1 MIVGETNKSFAT
13 SKTQTTT
20 LMFKNYIKVAFRSL
34 KRQPGYTALNII
46 GLTVGIASSLIIL
59 LYTFHETSFDK
70 QHSKAD
76 RIYRLSTQITEPD
89 NSFKWANMTSRAA
102 FTVKNENPEVEQAA
116 RLQGLSGQGGMRFDF
131 NQVDYYQENV
141 YAADSTIFELFDY
154 EFVAGNPETA
164 LEAPNSIVISQSMAT
179 KIFKNE
185 SPIGQTIRSGGNRE
199 TSLQVTGV
207 YKDMANT
214 SHLLAEALI
223 SWKTIFPNGDSSW
236 GQWGVYSYVLVNEG
250 VTQEALQVKLDST
263 VAKYI
268 DPIFAPINIQ
278 VKMIPV
284 PLKSIHLTSDFGN
297 EPVPAG
303 DIQYVRIFT
312 AIAIF
317 LIIIASINYMNLATA
332 RSTKRS
338 MEVGLRK
345 VMGAQRSGL
354 IGQFLT
360 ESILITLL
368 SLVLSILVMMA
379 VVPVINDIVGTNLA
393 IEGLLDTNVI
403 LAVIGIVFI
412 TGFLGGCYPA
422 FFLSSFQPA
431 AVLKGGG
438 GKSGSKILRKS
449 LVTLQFAISIFML
462 IGTFVI
468 YSQMQFIRNKDL
480 GFDKEQM
487 MQIDFRSRADVEKWN
502 ILKNE
507 LVQNANIGGTASSS
521 ATPGNGFGK
530 NVFSIETEEGPMDPR
545 GLDNYRVDYDFFP
558 TLGVDVVDGR
568 NFSLDYPSDSSQ
580 AVMVNE
586 AMVRRMNWTNPIG
599 KKINLT
605 GNDSIPSAL
614 VVGVVKDFHQESL
627 YDPIT
632 PLMFMPSRI
641 NPSALVKITG
651 DVTSTIDYIQEAWE
665 RTYPTTAFEYVF
677 IDEQFM
683 VNYEADQIRGQ
694 LFLGFSGMTI
704 LIACLGLL
712 GLASYT
718 AEQRSKE
725 ISIRKVLGA
734 NTQGLI
740 NLLIKEFV
748 ILVVIAAIP
757 ASVLGYFSMM
767 DWLETFQFHITPGVL
782 IFSTVIVGTIL
793 VTVLTTGY
801 HARKAATANP
811 AQKLRSGE

>member
-1 MIVGETNKSFAT
+1 M
-13 SKTQTTT
+13 
-20 LMFKNYIKVAFRSL
+20 LKNYIKVALRSL

-70 QHSKAD
+70 QHSKGD

-89 NSFKWANMTSRAA
+89 NSFKWAVMTRPAA
-102 FTVKNENPEVEQAA
+102 FTIKNENPEIKQAA
-116 RLQGLSGQGGMRFDF
+116 RMNGLSGQGGMRFDF
-131 NQVDYYQENV
+131 NQVDYYQDNV

-154 EFVAGNPETA
+154 DFVAGNPETA
-164 LEAPNSIVISQSMAT
+164 LAAPNSIVINQSMAT

-185 SPIGQTIRSGGNRE
+185 NPIGQTIKSGGNRE

-207 YKDMANT
+207 YKDMPQT
-214 SHLLAEALI
+214 SHLIAEALI
-223 SWKTIFPNGDSSW
+223 SWKTIFTGGDGSW
-236 GQWGVYSYVLVNEG
+236 GNWGVFSYVLVNEG
-250 VTQEALQVKLDST
+250 VTQETLQVKLDST
-263 VAKYI
+263 VSKYI
-268 DPIFAPINIQ
+268 APIFDPINIK

-284 PLKSIHLTSDFGN
+284 PLKSIHLTSDFEG

-332 RSTKRS
+332 RSAKRS

-354 IGQFLT
+354 IGQFLA
-360 ESILITLL
+360 ESILITLI
-368 SLVLSILVMMA
+368 SLVLSILVMIA
-379 VVPVINDIVGTNLA
+379 VVPSINSIVGTNLA

-403 LAVIGIVFI
+403 LAVIGIVFV

-438 GKSGSKILRKS
+438 GKSGSKLLRKS
-449 LVTLQFAISIFML
+449 LVTIQFGISIFML
-462 IGTFVI
+462 IGTLII
-468 YSQMQFIRNKDL
+468 YSQMQFVRNKDL

-487 MQIDFRSRADVEKWN
+487 MQIDFRSRADVVKWN
-502 ILKNE
+502 VLKNE

-521 ATPGNGFGK
+521 STPGNGYGK
-530 NVFSIETEEGPMDPR
+530 LVFSIETEEGPMDPR

-558 TLGVDVVDGR
+558 TLGVEIVEGR

-599 KKINLT
+599 KRINLT

-614 VVGVVKDFHQESL
+614 VVGVVKDFHQQSL
-627 YDPIT
+627 YDPISA
-632 PLMFMPSRI
+632 LLFIPSRI
-641 NPSALVKITG
+641 NGSAIVKITG
-651 DVTSTIDYIQEAWE
+651 DVSSTIDFIEAAWE

-683 VNYEADQIRGQ
+683 ENYEADQIRGQ

-734 NTQGLI
+734 KTQGLI
-740 NLLIKEFV
+740 GLLIKDFV
-748 ILVVIAAIP
+748 ILIVIAAIP
-757 ASVLGYFSMM
+757 ASVLGYLAMIG
-767 DWLETFQFHITPGVL
+767 WLESFQFHITPGFT
-782 IFSTVIVGTIL
+782 IFASVILGTIAI
-793 VTVLTTGY
+793 TVLTTGY

-811 AQKLRSGE
+811 AQKLRSE

>member
-1 MIVGETNKSFAT
+1 M
-13 SKTQTTT
+13 
-20 LMFKNYIKVAFRSL
+20 LKNYIKVAFRSL
-34 KRQPGYTALNII
+34 LRQPGYTALNII

-59 LYTFHETSFDK
+59 LYIFHETSFDK
-70 QHSKAD
+70 QHSKGD
-76 RIYRLSTQITEPD
+76 RIYRLSTAIITPD
-89 NSFKWANMTSRAA
+89 NSFKSATMTSQAA
-102 FTVKNENPEVEQAA
+102 FTVKNENPEVVQAA
-116 RLQGLSGQGGMRFDF
+116 RMQGLSDQGGMRFDF
-131 NQVDYYQENV
+131 NQVNYYQENV

-154 EFVAGNPETA
+154 EFIAGNPETA
-164 LEAPNSIVISQSMAT
+164 LEAPNSIVINKSMAT

-185 SPIGQTIRSGGNRE
+185 NPIGQTIKSGVNRE
-199 TSLQVTGV
+199 MSLQVTGV
-207 YKDMANT
+207 YKDMSNA
-214 SHLLAEALI
+214 SHLIAEALI
-223 SWKTIFPNGDSSW
+223 SWKSAFPDGDTGW
-236 GQWGVYSYVLVNEG
+236 GQWGVFSYVLVNEG
-250 VTQEALQVKLDST
+250 VTQEALQAKLDLT

-268 DPIFAPINIQ
+268 DPIFDPLNIET
-278 VKMIPV
+278 KMIPV
-284 PLKSIHLTSDFGN
+284 PLKSIHLNSDFDN
-297 EPVPAG
+297 EPVPVG
-303 DIQYVRIFT
+303 NIQYVQIFT

-332 RSTKRS
+332 RSTKRA

-360 ESILITLL
+360 ESILITLISLIL
-368 SLVLSILVMMA
+368 SVLVIIA
-379 VVPVINDIVGTNLA
+379 VVPAINSIVGTHLA
-393 IEGLLDTNVI
+393 IEGLLNTNVI
-403 LAVIGIVFI
+403 LAVIGIVFV

-431 AVLKGGG
+431 AVLKGGA
-438 GKSGSKILRKS
+438 GKSGSKLLRKS
-449 LVTLQFAISIFML
+449 LVTIQFAISIFML
-462 IGTFVI
+462 IGTLVI

-487 MQIDFRSRADVEKWN
+487 MQIDFRSTADAEKWN
-502 ILKNE
+502 VLKNE
-507 LVQNANIGGTASSS
+507 LVQNANISGTGSSS
-521 ATPGNGFGK
+521 STPGNGYSK
-530 NVFSIETEEGPMDPR
+530 SVHLIETEEGPMDNR
-545 GLDNYRVDYDFFP
+545 GINFYWVDYDFFS
-558 TLGVDVVDGR
+558 TLGVDVVEGR
-568 NFSLDYPSDSSQ
+568 NFSSDYPSDSSQ

-599 KKINLT
+599 KKINLF

-614 VVGVVKDFHQESL
+614 VVGVVKDFHQQSL

-632 PLMFMPSRI
+632 PLMFIPSLI
-641 NPSALVKITG
+641 NGSAIVKINGNITA
-651 DVTSTIDYIQEAWE
+651 TIDFIEAAWE

-677 IDEQFM
+677 VNERFM
-683 VNYEADQIRGQ
+683 ESYEADEVRGK

-740 NLLIKEFV
+740 KLLVKDFV
-748 ILVVIAAIP
+748 ILIIIAAIP

-767 DWLETFQFHITPGVL
+767 SWLESFQFHITPGFTIFATVL
-782 IFSTVIVGTIL
+782 VGTIVL
-793 VTVLTTGY
+793 TVLTTGY
-801 HARKAATANP
+801 HTLKAATINP
-811 AQKLRSGE
+811 AQKLRGE

>member
-1 MIVGETNKSFAT
+1 MLE
-13 SKTQTTT
+13 
-20 LMFKNYIKVAFRSL
+20 NYIKVALRSL

-70 QHSKAD
+70 QHSKGD

-89 NSFKWANMTSRAA
+89 NSFKWAVMTRPAA
-102 FTVKNENPEVEQAA
+102 FTIKNENPEIKQAA
-116 RLQGLSGQGGMRFDF
+116 RMNGLSGQGGMRFDF
-131 NQVDYYQENV
+131 NQVDYYQDNV

-154 EFVAGNPETA
+154 DFVAGNPETA
-164 LEAPNSIVISQSMAT
+164 LAAPNSIVINQSMAT

-185 SPIGQTIRSGGNRE
+185 NPIGQTIKSGGNRE

-207 YKDMANT
+207 YKDMPQT
-214 SHLLAEALI
+214 SHLIAEALI
-223 SWKTIFPNGDSSW
+223 SWKTIFTGGDGSW
-236 GQWGVYSYVLVNEG
+236 GNWGVFSYVLVNEG
-250 VTQEALQVKLDST
+250 VTQETLQVKLDST
-263 VAKYI
+263 VSKYI
-268 DPIFAPINIQ
+268 APIFDPINIK

-284 PLKSIHLTSDFGN
+284 PLKSIHLTSDFEG

-332 RSTKRS
+332 RSAKRS

-354 IGQFLT
+354 IGQFLA
-360 ESILITLL
+360 ESILITLI
-368 SLVLSILVMMA
+368 SLVLSILVMIA
-379 VVPVINDIVGTNLA
+379 VVPSINSIVGTNLA

-403 LAVIGIVFI
+403 LAVIGIVFV

-438 GKSGSKILRKS
+438 GKSGSKLLRKS
-449 LVTLQFAISIFML
+449 LVTIQFGISIFML
-462 IGTFVI
+462 IGTLII
-468 YSQMQFIRNKDL
+468 YSQMQFVRNKDL

-487 MQIDFRSRADVEKWN
+487 MQIDFRSRADVVKWN
-502 ILKNE
+502 VLKNE

-521 ATPGNGFGK
+521 STPGNGYGK
-530 NVFSIETEEGPMDPR
+530 LVFSIETEEGPMDPR

-558 TLGVDVVDGR
+558 TLGVEIVEGR

-599 KKINLT
+599 KRINLT

-614 VVGVVKDFHQESL
+614 VVGVVKDFHQQSL
-627 YDPIT
+627 YDPISA
-632 PLMFMPSRI
+632 LLFIPSRI
-641 NPSALVKITG
+641 NGSAIVKITG
-651 DVTSTIDYIQEAWE
+651 DVSSTIDFIEAAWE

-683 VNYEADQIRGQ
+683 ENYEADQIRGQ

-734 NTQGLI
+734 KTQGLI
-740 NLLIKEFV
+740 GLLIKDFV
-748 ILVVIAAIP
+748 ILIVIAAIP
-757 ASVLGYFSMM
+757 ASVLGYLAMIG
-767 DWLETFQFHITPGVL
+767 WLESFQFHITPGFT
-782 IFSTVIVGTIL
+782 IFASVILGTIAI
-793 VTVLTTGY
+793 TVLTTGY

-811 AQKLRSGE
+811 AQKLRSE

>member
-1 MIVGETNKSFAT
+1 MLE
-13 SKTQTTT
+13 
-20 LMFKNYIKVAFRSL
+20 NYIKVALRSL

-70 QHSKAD
+70 QHSKGD

-89 NSFKWANMTSRAA
+89 NSFKWAVMTRPAA
-102 FTVKNENPEVEQAA
+102 FTIKNENPEIKQAA
-116 RLQGLSGQGGMRFDF
+116 RMNGLSGQGGMRFDF
-131 NQVDYYQENV
+131 NQVDYYQDNV

-154 EFVAGNPETA
+154 DFVAGNPETA
-164 LEAPNSIVISQSMAT
+164 LAAPNSIVINQSMAT

-185 SPIGQTIRSGGNRE
+185 NPIGQTIKSGGNRE

-207 YKDMANT
+207 YKDMPQT
-214 SHLLAEALI
+214 SHLIAEALI
-223 SWKTIFPNGDSSW
+223 SWKTIFTGGDGSW
-236 GQWGVYSYVLVNEG
+236 GNWGVFSYVLVNEG
-250 VTQEALQVKLDST
+250 VTQETLQVKLDST
-263 VAKYI
+263 VSKYI
-268 DPIFAPINIQ
+268 APIFDPINIK

-284 PLKSIHLTSDFGN
+284 PLKSIHLTSDFEG

-332 RSTKRS
+332 RSAKRS

-354 IGQFLT
+354 IGQFLA
-360 ESILITLL
+360 ESILITLI
-368 SLVLSILVMMA
+368 SLVLSILVMIA
-379 VVPVINDIVGTNLA
+379 VVPSINSIVGTNLA

-403 LAVIGIVFI
+403 LAVISIVFV

-438 GKSGSKILRKS
+438 GKSGSKLLRKS
-449 LVTLQFAISIFML
+449 LVTIQFGISIFML
-462 IGTFVI
+462 IGTLII
-468 YSQMQFIRNKDL
+468 YSQMQFVRNKDL

-487 MQIDFRSRADVEKWN
+487 MQIDFRSRADVVKWN
-502 ILKNE
+502 VLKNE

-521 ATPGNGFGK
+521 STPGNGYGK
-530 NVFSIETEEGPMDPR
+530 LVFSIETEEGPMDPR

-558 TLGVDVVDGR
+558 TLGVEIVEGR

-599 KKINLT
+599 KRINLT

-614 VVGVVKDFHQESL
+614 VVGVVKDFHQQSL
-627 YDPIT
+627 YDPISA
-632 PLMFMPSRI
+632 LLLIPSRI
-641 NPSALVKITG
+641 NGSAIVKITG
-651 DVTSTIDYIQEAWE
+651 DVSSTIDFIEAAWE
-665 RTYPTTAFEYVF
+665 RTYPTTAFE
-677 IDEQFM
+677 
-683 VNYEADQIRGQ
+683 
-694 LFLGFSGMTI
+694 
-704 LIACLGLL
+704 
-712 GLASYT
+712 
-718 AEQRSKE
+718 
-725 ISIRKVLGA
+725 
-734 NTQGLI
+734 
-740 NLLIKEFV
+740 
-748 ILVVIAAIP
+748 
-757 ASVLGYFSMM
+757 
-767 DWLETFQFHITPGVL
+767 
-782 IFSTVIVGTIL
+782 
-793 VTVLTTGY
+793 
-801 HARKAATANP
+801 
-811 AQKLRSGE
+811 

>member
-1 MIVGETNKSFAT
+1 M
-13 SKTQTTT
+13 
-20 LMFKNYIKVAFRSL
+20 LKNYIKVALRSL

-70 QHSKAD
+70 QHSKDD

-89 NSFKWANMTSRAA
+89 NSFKWAVMTRPAA
-102 FTVKNENPEVEQAA
+102 FTIKNENPEIKQAA
-116 RLQGLSGQGGMRFDF
+116 RMNGLSGQGGMRFDF
-131 NQVDYYQENV
+131 NQVDYYQDNV

-154 EFVAGNPETA
+154 DFVAGNPETA
-164 LEAPNSIVISQSMAT
+164 LAAPNSIVINQSMAT

-185 SPIGQTIRSGGNRE
+185 NPIGQTIKSGGNRE

-207 YKDMANT
+207 YKDMPQT
-214 SHLLAEALI
+214 SHLIAEALI
-223 SWKTIFPNGDSSW
+223 SWKTIFTGGDGSW
-236 GQWGVYSYVLVNEG
+236 GNWGVFSYVLVNEG
-250 VTQEALQVKLDST
+250 VTQETLQVKLDST
-263 VAKYI
+263 VSKYI
-268 DPIFAPINIQ
+268 APIFDPINIK

-284 PLKSIHLTSDFGN
+284 PLKSIHLTSDFEG

-332 RSTKRS
+332 RSAKRS

-354 IGQFLT
+354 IGQFLA
-360 ESILITLL
+360 ESILITLI
-368 SLVLSILVMMA
+368 SLVLSILVMIA
-379 VVPVINDIVGTNLA
+379 VVPSINSIVGTNLA

-403 LAVIGIVFI
+403 LAVIGIVFV

-438 GKSGSKILRKS
+438 GKSGSKLLRKS
-449 LVTLQFAISIFML
+449 LVTIQFGISIFML
-462 IGTFVI
+462 IGTLII
-468 YSQMQFIRNKDL
+468 YSQMQFVRNKDL

-487 MQIDFRSRADVEKWN
+487 MQIDFRSRADVVKWN
-502 ILKNE
+502 VLKNE

-521 ATPGNGFGK
+521 STPGNGYGK
-530 NVFSIETEEGPMDPR
+530 LVFSIETEEGPMDPR

-558 TLGVDVVDGR
+558 TLGVEIVEGR

-599 KKINLT
+599 KRINLT

-614 VVGVVKDFHQESL
+614 VVGVVKDFHQQSL
-627 YDPIT
+627 YDPISA
-632 PLMFMPSRI
+632 LLFIPSRI
-641 NPSALVKITG
+641 NGSAIVKITG
-651 DVTSTIDYIQEAWE
+651 DVSSTIDFIEAAWE

-683 VNYEADQIRGQ
+683 ENYEADQIRGQ

-734 NTQGLI
+734 KTQGLI
-740 NLLIKEFV
+740 GLLIKDFV
-748 ILVVIAAIP
+748 ILIVIAAIP
-757 ASVLGYFSMM
+757 ASVLGYLAMIG
-767 DWLETFQFHITPGVL
+767 WLESFQFHITPGFT
-782 IFSTVIVGTIL
+782 IFASVILGTIAI
-793 VTVLTTGY
+793 TVLTTGY

-811 AQKLRSGE
+811 AQKLRSE

>member
-1 MIVGETNKSFAT
+1 MI
-13 SKTQTTT
+13 
-20 LMFKNYIKVAFRSL
+20 KNYIKVAFRSL
-34 KRQPGYTALNII
+34 LRQPGYTALNII

-59 LYTFHETSFDK
+59 LYIFHETSFDK
-70 QHSKAD
+70 QHSKGD
-76 RIYRLSTQITEPD
+76 RIYRLSTEITEPD
-89 NSFKWANMTSRAA
+89 NSFKWANMTRPAA
-102 FTVKNENPEVEQAA
+102 FTVKNENPEVVQAA
-116 RLQGLSGQGGMRFDF
+116 RMQSVSGQGGRRFDY

-154 EFVAGNPETA
+154 EFVAGDPKTA
-164 LEAPNSIVISQSMAT
+164 LEAPNSIVINQSMAT

-185 SPIGQTIRSGGNRE
+185 NPIGQTLRSGGNRE
-199 TSLQVTGV
+199 MSLQVTGV
-207 YKDMANT
+207 YKDMPNS
-214 SHLLAEALI
+214 SHLIADALI
-223 SWKTIFPNGDSSW
+223 SWKTIFTGGDGSW
-236 GQWGVYSYVLVNEG
+236 GGWGVFSYVLVNEG
-250 VTQEALQVKLDST
+250 VTKEALQVKLDST
-263 VAKYI
+263 VTKYI
-268 DPIFAPINIQ
+268 APIFDPLNIK

-284 PLKSIHLTSDFGN
+284 PLKSIHLTSDFEY
-297 EPVPAG
+297 EPVPVG

-345 VMGAQRSGL
+345 VMGAQRGGL

-360 ESILITLL
+360 ESILITLI
-368 SLVLSILVMMA
+368 SLILSILVMVA
-379 VVPVINDIVGTNLA
+379 VVPGINSIVGTNLM
-393 IEGLLDTNVI
+393 IEGLLETNVI
-403 LAVIGIVFI
+403 LAVIGIVFV

-438 GKSGSKILRKS
+438 GKSGSKLLRKF
-449 LVTLQFAISIFML
+449 LVTLQFSISIFML
-462 IGTFVI
+462 IGTLVI
-468 YSQMQFIRNKDL
+468 YAQMQFVRNKDL
-480 GFDKEQM
+480 GFDKDQM

-502 ILKNE
+502 VLKNE
-507 LVQNANIGGTASSS
+507 LVQNPNIAGTGSSS
-521 ATPGNGFGK
+521 TTPGNDYGK
-530 NVFSIETEEGPMDPR
+530 NVFLIETEEGPMDNR

-558 TLGVDVVDGR
+558 TLGVDVVQGR

-599 KKINLT
+599 KKINLS
-605 GNDSIPSAL
+605 GNDSIPPAL
-614 VVGVVKDFHQESL
+614 VVGVVKDFHQQSL

-632 PLMFMPSRI
+632 ALMFIPSRI
-641 NPSALVKITG
+641 NGSAIVKITG
-651 DVTSTIDYIQEAWE
+651 DVVSTIDYIEAAWE

-683 VNYEADQIRGQ
+683 ENYEADQIRGQ

-740 NLLIKEFV
+740 NLLIRDFV
-748 ILVVIAAIP
+748 ILIIIAAIP
-757 ASVLGYFSMM
+757 ASVLSYFSMM
-767 DWLETFQFHITPGVL
+767 GWLESFQFHITPGFTIFATVL
-782 IFSTVIVGTIL
+782 VGTML

-811 AQKLRSGE
+811 AEKLRSE